1 MLYTHYMF
9 SLSLSAFGLF
19 FLLAFC
25 NPANQRA
32 LLLISRSANLNTSLL
47 RQSNNET
54 HMYVLARNLSNTSIA
69 HYKRFLQYGVFI
81 GACFHIPLVFRDQME
96 WFFTV
101 LCLVCTYKCNGLQIT
116 HHYLQGT
123 LDMKKVRI
131 KDVQAT
137 SYEIRIFSLFPSWY
151 RGLVQHITDSS
162 TGEHS
167 FHVFCVSG
175 ELTNNQLRICYLPP
189 ELLIYHLH

>member
-1 MLYTHYMF
+1 MLLLLNGYQLEPNRTNWNHIEVYFSCLLYSFTMLYAHYMF

-81 GACFHIPLVFRDQME
+81 GACFHIPLVFKDQME
-96 WFFTV
+96 WFFAV

-116 HHYLQGT
+116 YHYLQGT
-123 LDMKKVRI
+123 RDMKK
-131 KDVQAT
+131 
-137 SYEIRIFSLFPSWY
+137 
-151 RGLVQHITDSS
+151 
-162 TGEHS
+162 
-167 FHVFCVSG
+167 
-175 ELTNNQLRICYLPP
+175 
-189 ELLIYHLH
+189 